1 MSVSILPAAT
11 LSGLVKDTKT
21 NKPLS
26 FANVALYEKDS
37 EKIKTGTMS
46 GVDGT
51 FRIFNIPAGNY
62 YLVITYMGYE
72 KRQVNDISL
81 NGKKIDIGTIL
92 MSPAAIEMDNVT
104 VEAEK
109 PAIRYEIDKQVI
121 DARQFITAGGS
132 AVDILENVPSVTVDV
147 EGNVSLNNRRDI
159 TVMIDGRPSILDPQ
173 DALKIIP
180 SETIENIEIMTNPSV
195 KFEAEGGAGI
205 INIVTKRDKAI
216 GLTGYTTFR
225 VGTLGLSGTALMNY
239 SNKKIS
245 AYVSFNGN
253 STNYCTESYI
263 DRYLYLPDTTVNQRL
278 EGISDGRSKFGGIKG
293 GLDWNISKNDV
304 FGVIANYYPRSTTRS
319 IIKDYTVSN
328 LDPITSTVFNTNDYI
343 SYENFGSDEM
353 RLKIAMDYKHSFPKK
368 TKENSSDPTGKE
380 SAASLQKSKSYSS
393 NKHQLTL
400 AASYADLDSDNES
413 STYLVNIYGDTTE
426 GQWTSKIGP
435 TSSLRG
441 KLEYTRPINNT
452 SHIETGA
459 IANFNW
465 KTNGNNVYY
474 YDPLTESFDLQDLF
488 SNFTDYKQNTFSAY
502 ALYRAKF
509 GQLGFQPG
517 IRAEY
522 TYREISSDAI
532 DSIYVID
539 DLNIFPSLHLS
550 YELPSNIQLM
560 GSYTRRITRPP
571 GYKLEP
577 FYTWK
582 DAYNISIGNPALKPQ
597 MTDVYSLNASKNFGK
612 NTISLNT
619 YYSQTKDKTETIRT
633 IYQEDDNVIQSTYE
647 NVGKDQS
654 LGLSLSSNLSL
665 LSWWRLNISG
675 SLYYYQIDGELY
687 GETISKES
695 TSYSTYIMSSFNF
708 PTKTR
713 LQLSV
718 IYLPIMTTVQGSSS
732 GLLISNLGLNQDF
745 FKGKLSTSL
754 SINNIFGKNL
764 TKSEIYTPTT
774 YIYSEY
780 YRDAPTISLNLSLK
794 INNYKKQRSVS
805 SIESDGFDSESS
817 DEF

>member
-1 MSVSILPAAT
+1 
-11 LSGLVKDTKT
+11 
-21 NKPLS
+21 
-26 FANVALYEKDS
+26 
-37 EKIKTGTMS
+37 
-46 GVDGT
+46 
-51 FRIFNIPAGNY
+51 
-62 YLVITYMGYE
+62 
-72 KRQVNDISL
+72 
-81 NGKKIDIGTIL
+81 